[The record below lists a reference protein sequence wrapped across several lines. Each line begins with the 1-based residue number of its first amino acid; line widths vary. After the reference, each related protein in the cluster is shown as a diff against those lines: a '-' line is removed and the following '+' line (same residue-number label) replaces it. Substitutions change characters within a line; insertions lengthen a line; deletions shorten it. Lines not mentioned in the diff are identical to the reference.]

1 MILAHIEL
9 EFLLDTVRDSNARRK
24 RQPRRPDN
32 QRVALRRYMYTT
44 NSTYSDIVVGVG
56 TLSSTPSALDDGA

>member
-1 MILAHIEL
+1 M
-9 EFLLDTVRDSNARRK
+9 
-24 RQPRRPDN
+24 
-32 QRVALRRYMYTT
+32 ALRRYMYTT